1 MLTIYALY
9 VVLIYKHKFAS
20 KVRILKD
27 RSVIEFKTQEKL
39 WDSFTERKS
48 FLVFLIFF
56 ELTFYLWWWGGW
68 PWFNETPPGFDMQGF
83 QGFFIALAVLP
94 IGAEIFSAFLATALL
109 PFTVNK
115 QIDVRVRNFDK
126 HGGLKPISDLLIIF
140 LLLYFLGVLIAFI
153 LYPPFMSNLIFG
165 SIFIAI
171 GVGIFFIPQI
181 VLHQVLMKKKNEELD
196 KIQKLIDYS
205 EEKILAIDI
214 SDLQKQSAERE
225 MYESY
230 LSSYRT
236 IREEVESMR
245 TWPFDLNSLYKFL
258 LVSTLPAIPLPFAL
272 SSSSNLFTH
281 FFPQEGQT
289 VWEWMSVSMQQIPN
303 LPQLGHLIC

>member
-9 VVLIYKHKFAS
+9 VVLIYKLRFES

-27 RSVIEFKTQEKL
+27 RGVIKFEMQKKL

-48 FLVFLIFF
+48 FLAFLVFF
-56 ELTFYLWWWGGW
+56 ELTFYLWWWANGSS
-68 PWFNETPPGFDMQGF
+68 PPGFDIQGL
-83 QGFFIALAVLP
+83 FIAFAVLP

-109 PFTVNK
+109 PFTLKK

-126 HGGLKPISDLLIIF
+126 RGGLKPISDLLIIF
-140 LLLYFLGVLIAFI
+140 LLLYFVGVLLAFI
-153 LYPPFMSNLIFG
+153 LYPPFISNLLFG

-171 GVGIFFIPQI
+171 GVGVFFIPQI
-181 VLHQVLMKKKNEELD
+181 VLHQVLVKKKNEESD
-196 KIQKLIDYS
+196 KIQKLIDNL

-214 SDLQKQSAERE
+214 PDLQNQSAERE

-236 IREEVESMR
+236 IREEIESMS
-245 TWPFDLNSLYKFL
+245 TWPFDLNGLYKFL
-258 LVSTLPAIPLPFAL
+258 LVSTLPAIPLPFVL
-272 SSSSNLFTH
+272 SSSNN

-289 VWEWMSVSMQQIPN
+289 VWQWISASITQIPN
-303 LPQLGHLIC
+303 LPQLYHLICISS